1 MSIRVAITDDHPT
14 VREGLEK
21 MLLTDPEIAI
31 TGIYAHGKALLEGLK
46 ESTPDVLLLDI
57 HLPDIAGSELVV
69 QVLKQYPGIRPV
81 MLTGSESPF
90 YIKALMA
97 SGAKGYILK
106 TSLKDELITAIKT
119 VADGGI
125 YMSGEAKNL
134 LAEATLKISSGV
146 ASRDDLSRREQEVL
160 QLIADE
166 RSSPEIAKELH
177 LSLRTVENYRLGLMK
192 KLNVKNSAGLIKKAL
207 LMGLVRV

>member
-1 MSIRVAITDDHPT
+1 M

-21 MLLTDPEIAI
+21 MLRTDPEIEI
-31 TGIYAHGKALLEGLK
+31 TGIYDSGRALLDDIANN
-46 ESTPDVLLLDI
+46 TPDILLLDI
-57 HLPDIAGSELVV
+57 HMPDIPGNELVIT
-69 QVLKQYPGIRPV
+69 VLKQYPDIKPI

-106 TSLKDELITAIKT
+106 SSLKEELLMAIKT

-125 YMSGEAKNL
+125 YMSNEAKNL
-134 LAEATLKISSGV
+134 LVNATLKVTSGA
-146 ASRDDLSRREQEVL
+146 ASKDDLSRREQEVL

-166 RSSPEIAKELH
+166 KSSPEIAKELH